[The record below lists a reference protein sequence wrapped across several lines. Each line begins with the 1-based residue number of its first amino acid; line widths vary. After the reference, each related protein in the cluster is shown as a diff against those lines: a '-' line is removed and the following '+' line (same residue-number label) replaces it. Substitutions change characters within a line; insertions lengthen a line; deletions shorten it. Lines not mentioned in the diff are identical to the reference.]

1 MSYEWLHFGPN
12 YVIWPK
18 MFAFLNV
25 CLQKQSAEASTVLK
39 VALYHRLI
47 SSYFMHM
54 RVCSYGLSV
63 CFLSHPPT
71 HNHTVLSLSLH
82 SRSIF
87 YCASLCKT
95 ALQAIKIQQATKRSA
110 FLFLL
115 HPSLLTHLFLTA
127 GGWRW
132 SGWTLRR
139 RLLQNC
145 CVDWALSVRTLVRS
159 VCLWEYTSH
168 LLLSSCHFFV
178 MYMFSSTA
186 LSMNSRANIF
196 RNLTEKCT
204 CLLHLVHHDKCI
216 KN

>member
-1 MSYEWLHFGPN
+1 MSICRNKVQRHLQYWRWHYITGWALHILCTCVSVP
-12 YVIWPK
+12 
-18 MFAFLNV
+18 M
-25 CLQKQSAEASTVLK
+25 ASQC
-39 VALYHRLI
+39 A
-47 SSYFMHM
+47 
-54 RVCSYGLSV
+54 
-63 CFLSHPPT
+63 FLSHPPT

-95 ALQAIKIQQATKRSA
+95 ALQAIKIQQATIRSA

-115 HPSLLTHLFLTA
+115 HLSLLSHLFLTA

-168 LLLSSCHFFV
+168 LLLSSCHFLV

-204 CLLHLVHHDKCI
+204 CLLHLVHHDK
-216 KN
+216 N